1 MVLLWYRIRFF
12 QAAFKQPLF
21 LLQFL
26 TSSSG
31 TNAVGILPGEYWG
44 TPNDKPIIIGAH
56 WDTVSTSPGYND
68 NGSGASALL
77 VSKFHKRLVLS
88 MKDFFWGF
96 FISATIILNT

>member
-1 MVLLWYRIRFF
+1 MF
-12 QAAFKQPLF
+12 QTGLYLF
-21 LLQFL
+21 QFL

-44 TPNDKPIIIGAH
+44 TPNDKPIIVGAH

-77 VSKFHKRLVLS
+77 VRRFHKSWVLS
-88 MKDFFWGF
+88 AWG
-96 FISATIILNT
+96 IASIQRSV